1 MATPGQIADGSP
13 VYTSQETAKGDCRQ
27 LDESVSTKDVYM
39 EPEVSVLSGQCT
51 CLQRASWSMGQSQ
64 HQRYNRVYEEAA
76 EVASFQVRYHF
87 SPNFSLSQPEDDT
100 NPDNN
105 ITEHVYK
112 EPERAS
118 FPPQDLNDIHVRR
131 RRSTT
136 AETYFS
142 DCPQEGR
149 ECAYEEPQPAVLHG
163 EDSQTTQDDNVPTGI
178 GRGKCPKRGRG
189 FIYEEP
195 QQVVLEG
202 VESLQREESQAAQDK
217 NSKARKNGREA
228 EESVSCVKRCHVTTC
243 GVARTTVAI
252 TTLIITVAII
262 ILSVQSWHHEE
273 QGTTHFL
280 TQTTATEM
288 STNMS
293 VTMEDSNKS
302 VKNVT
307 PLVEMDTVFTTSTT
321 HTFLPT
327 VEDSLGLETVTGSNC
342 THQQQ
347 SAKGVKETP
356 QPVKDRFTF
365 RLRRAETNEFY
376 SPGAIVV
383 SPSNN
388 IFVADKRHRLIQ
400 VYSMSGDLL
409 LQFPTLVPGNRNA
422 MKIVH
427 DISMDNEGYL
437 WVLGQTDAHM
447 YWIVQYTS
455 DGCPVL
461 GFSTA
466 KRDLKF
472 RGIADDKERSLII
485 ITGQLNGR
493 AVVVVLRPLDGA
505 VLRTFQTELSG
516 CFESVAVDQE
526 GTVFALNK
534 RSRYVYV
541 FNTTSSKGFLF
552 KFEGKRPGSIYALTG
567 ICLTSSGDVI
577 VANGGRQGVEMYTR
591 HGEFVRVVDT
601 GVQGLLPSTVAAG
614 PDGQLLIGNRLLDS
628 THQSVTSSLIALLP
642 RDPEIYSVRFA
653 DGEICRQFHQQYHT
667 STIVTARVDPSY
679 GLISPSTQPSPTVQ
693 PSPLAFLFSS
703 VAGKKKMKK
712 YVALF
717 GSCMFLVAFFSMYLM
732 LDQLNL
738 HGSLRGRVAMEM
750 GQAVDYTIEIVLK
763 RLLPRLL
770 EQEIEKKPPKKSF
783 ELTGSYDE
791 LLSEADFVLQS
802 DEEGTQ
808 SSWDIPYQSCY
819 PSKTWLLTGRDD

>member
-1 MATPGQIADGSP
+1 
-13 VYTSQETAKGDCRQ
+13 
-27 LDESVSTKDVYM
+27 
-39 EPEVSVLSGQCT
+39 
-51 CLQRASWSMGQSQ
+51 MGQSQ

-131 RRSTT
+131 RRSAT

-178 GRGKCPKRGRG
+178 GH
-189 FIYEEP
+189 
-195 QQVVLEG
+195 
-202 VESLQREESQAAQDK
+202 K

-228 EESVSCVKRCHVTTC
+228 EESISCVKRCHVTTR
-243 GVARTTVAI
+243 GVARTTIAI

-262 ILSVQSWHHEE
+262 LLSAQSWHHKD

-288 STNMS
+288 PASLS
-293 VTMEDSNKS
+293 VTMGDSNKP
-302 VKNVT
+302 KNAT
-307 PLVEMDTVFTTSTT
+307 PPVAMDTVFTTSTT
-321 HTFLPT
+321 HTFPPT
-327 VEDSLGLETVTGSNC
+327 VENSLGLETVTGSNC
-342 THQQQ
+342 SQQLQ
-347 SAKGVKETP
+347 SAKDVKETL

-365 RLRRAETNEFY
+365 RLRRTETNEFY
-376 SPGAIVV
+376 SPGAIAV

-409 LQFPTLVPGNRNA
+409 LQFPTLVPGNRIA

-437 WVLGQTDAHM
+437 WVLGQTDAHR

-466 KRDLKF
+466 KRDSEF
-472 RGIADDKERSLII
+472 RGIAFDKERSRII

-516 CFESVAVDQE
+516 CFESVAVDKE

-534 RSRYVYV
+534 RSRFVYV
-541 FNTTSSKGFLF
+541 FNTTSSTGFQF
-552 KFEGKRPGSIYALTG
+552 EFEGKRPGSVYALTG
-567 ICLTSSGDVI
+567 ICVTRSGDVI
-577 VANGGRQGVEMYTR
+577 VANGGEQGVEMYTR

-614 PDGQLLIGNRLLDS
+614 PADGQLLIGNRLLDS
-628 THQSVTSSLIALLP
+628 VTI
-642 RDPEIYSVRFA
+642 
-653 DGEICRQFHQQYHT
+653 
-667 STIVTARVDPSY
+667 
-679 GLISPSTQPSPTVQ
+679 
-693 PSPLAFLFSS
+693 
-703 VAGKKKMKK
+703 
-712 YVALF
+712 
-717 GSCMFLVAFFSMYLM
+717 
-732 LDQLNL
+732 
-738 HGSLRGRVAMEM
+738 
-750 GQAVDYTIEIVLK
+750 
-763 RLLPRLL
+763 
-770 EQEIEKKPPKKSF
+770 
-783 ELTGSYDE
+783 LTRY
-791 LLSEADFVLQS
+791 
-802 DEEGTQ
+802 
-808 SSWDIPYQSCY
+808 
-819 PSKTWLLTGRDD
+819 